1 MGSGE
6 NKVQEDDSFLTLERH
21 NVIASHWVPFL
32 FLSATPVEVTRE
44 TGMVVSL
51 LLLME
56 EGPWTPGQRPY
67 VSCTKPISRIH
78 FILCAC
84 PRPRFWP

>member
-1 MGSGE
+1 M
-6 NKVQEDDSFLTLERH
+6 TLERH

-32 FLSATPVEVTRE
+32 FLSVSPVEVTRE
-44 TGMVVSL
+44 TGVVVSL

-56 EGPWTPGQRPY
+56 EGLWTLGPY
-67 VSCTKPISRIH
+67 VSCTKPIRRIH